1 MTPKYWMI
9 SNRNVL
15 TAQNTLGINQGGLTY
30 WVTEASTGLD
40 RLSTWT
46 KVTPAAFKAQLI
58 AAAKDF
64 PALSDTVGNED
75 QKHTTLFIH
84 GYNNTWQDA
93 VRTYQALNQALF
105 EGDSSLGLCV
115 LFTWPSKGSP
125 AAYLPD
131 RQEVEASAGDLADV
145 LTLLYD
151 YLQGM
156 EIKAA
161 QDPNQ
166 ACKAKTSIIAHSMG
180 NYLVQKAAK
189 TVWTRKNQPLLVSLI
204 NQLLMLA
211 ADVDNDLFKSG
222 EQIDKSDG
230 DALANLT
237 YRITAF
243 YTGLDQVLGASAGL
257 KHFGKRRLGRSG
269 LDRTVAEPDNVW
281 DIDCTRFFADDGLDP
296 IAIHSAYFVD
306 PDVLA
311 LMRQVL
317 RGVDRTILT
326 FNQGLVSSAIRTTIR
341 VAF

>member
-30 WVTEASTGLD
+30 WVTEQASGLGQ
-40 RLSTWT
+40 LSTWT
-46 KVTPAAFKAQLI
+46 KVTPTAFRNQLI
-58 AAAKDF
+58 AVAKEF
-64 PALSDTVGNED
+64 PSISATGANED
-75 QKHTTLFIH
+75 QKHTTLFVH

-93 VRTYQALNQALF
+93 VATYQKLNDELF
-105 EGDSSLGLCV
+105 GKADSLGVCV

-131 RQEVEASAGDLADV
+131 RQEVEASAGDLAEV

-151 YLQGM
+151 YLEGM

-161 QDPNQ
+161 QDPKQ

-180 NYLVQKAAK
+180 NYLVQKAAR
-189 TVWTRKNQPLLVSLI
+189 TVWTRKNQPLLISLI

-222 EQIDKSDG
+222 ERIDKSDG

-237 YRITAF
+237 YRVTAF

-269 LDRTVAEPDNVW
+269 LDRTVEEPDNVW
-281 DIDCTRFFADDGLDP
+281 DIDCTRFFADDGLDG
-296 IAIHSAYFVD
+296 IGVHGAYFFD
-306 PDVLA
+306 QDVLG

-317 RGVDRTILT
+317 RGVDRTVLT
-326 FNQGLVSSAIRTTIR
+326 DSLKLTSSALRLAIR
-341 VAF
+341 VTT